1 MSAEHNTEVVDP
13 VVENVRSALVAA
25 GLDDTVI
32 IVPDSVATA
41 ATAAAV
47 LGCEVG
53 AIANSLI
60 FECGGEPLL
69 VLASGAAKVDTRKL
83 AREHGLAK
91 ITRASAGFV
100 LKHAGQ
106 PVGGVAPLGHPAPI
120 RSFLDTDLARFPVL
134 WAGAGSHQAM
144 LSMSYTQLL
153 ETTGATETAV
163 R

>member
-1 MSAEHNTEVVDP
+1 MSTQTNAERRNP
-13 VVENVRSALVAA
+13 VVENVRGALAAA
-25 GLDDTVI
+25 GLADTVI

-47 LGCEVG
+47 LGCDVG

-60 FECGGEPLL
+60 FECGGAPLL
-69 VLASGAAKVDTRKL
+69 ILASGAAKVNVKLL

-91 ITRASAGFV
+91 ISRATPEFV
-100 LKHAGQ
+100 LEHAGQ
-106 PVGGVAPLGHPAPI
+106 PVGGVAPLGHPSPI
-120 RSFLDTDLARFPVL
+120 RSFLDTSLRQYPVL

-144 LSMSYTQLL
+144 LSLSYQQLL

>member
-1 MSAEHNTEVVDP
+1 MNAEHNTETLDP
-13 VVENVRSALVAA
+13 VVENVRAALAAA
-25 GLDDTVI
+25 GLEDTVI

-91 ITRASAGFV
+91 ITRASAEFV

-120 RSFLDTDLARFPVL
+120 RCFLDTDLARFPVL

-144 LSMSYTQLL
+144 LSMSYPQLL